1 MKKISIIVPV
11 YNVEKYVEKCIQ
23 SLINQSYKNIEIILV
38 DDGSNDRSNKIIDE
52 YAKVD
57 SRILTIHQKNKGVSA
72 ARNAGLKVATGEYV
86 GFVDPDDYVD
96 YQMYETMLKKIELNM
111 SDLAV
116 CGFSKVT
123 ELSDKEEIF
132 EIKDELL
139 SPKKCVEDLFDFRG
153 GYAIKP
159 SVWNKLFRRDKI
171 GDLKFDENIGISEDL
186 KFVVQYILK
195 CNSIVYVKQ
204 AFYKNLQRDGS
215 ITRSKGKAAQII
227 KTVEIDNFVYDEI
240 KKIYPDLREV
250 VLDWIVQDNRGWYGL
265 VKQEDA
271 EIAKKMKKMIMRNR
285 WRIMSSKRIYWK
297 EKVIMLVGWFY

>member
-38 DDGSNDRSNKIIDE
+38 DDGSNDRSNKILDE

-250 VLDWIVQDNRGWYGL
+250 VLDWIVQDNRGWYGV

-297 EKVIMLVGWFY
+297 EKVIMLVGWF

>member
-271 EIAKKMKKMIMRNR
+271 EIDKKMKKMIMRHR

-297 EKVIMLVGWFY
+297 EKVIMLVGWF

>member
-57 SRILTIHQKNKGVSA
+57 SRILTNKGVSA

-297 EKVIMLVGWFY
+297 EKVIMLVGWF

>member
-240 KKIYPDLREV
+240 KKYIL
-250 VLDWIVQDNRGWYGL
+250 I
-265 VKQEDA
+265 
-271 EIAKKMKKMIMRNR
+271 
-285 WRIMSSKRIYWK
+285 
-297 EKVIMLVGWFY
+297 

>member
-72 ARNAGLKVATGEYV
+72 ARNAGLKVATVEYV

-297 EKVIMLVGWFY
+297 EKVIMLVGWF

>member
-1 MKKISIIVPV
+1 MKKISIIVPA

-297 EKVIMLVGWFY
+297 EKVIMLVGWF

>member
-57 SRILTIHQKNKGVSA
+57 SRILTIHQRNKGVSA

-297 EKVIMLVGWFY
+297 EKVIMLVGWF

>member
-297 EKVIMLVGWFY
+297 EKVIMLVGWF

>member
-96 YQMYETMLKKIELNM
+96 FQMYETMLKKIELNM

-297 EKVIMLVGWFY
+297 EKVIMLVGWF

>member
-186 KFVVQYILK
+186 KFFVQYILK

-297 EKVIMLVGWFY
+297 EKVIMLVGWF

>member
-171 GDLKFDENIGISEDL
+171 GDLKF
-186 KFVVQYILK
+186 VVQYILK

-297 EKVIMLVGWFY
+297 EKVIMLVGWF

>member
-86 GFVDPDDYVD
+86 RFVDPDDYVD

-297 EKVIMLVGWFY
+297 EKVIMLVGWF

>member
-111 SDLAV
+111 RDLAV

-297 EKVIMLVGWFY
+297 EKVIMLVGWF

>member
-1 MKKISIIVPV
+1 MKKISIFVPV

-297 EKVIMLVGWFY
+297 EKVIMLVGWF

>member
-195 CNSIVYVKQ
+195 CNIIVYVKQ

-297 EKVIMLVGWFY
+297 EKVIMLVGWF

>member
-111 SDLAV
+111 SDFAV

-159 SVWNKLFRRDKI
+159 SVCNKLFRRDKI

-215 ITRSKGKAAQII
+215 TTRSKGKAAQII

-240 KKIYPDLREV
+240 KKIYPDLREI
-250 VLDWIVQDNRGWYGL
+250 VLDWIVQDNLGWYGV

-297 EKVIMLVGWFY
+297 EKVIMLVGWF

>member
-171 GDLKFDENIGISEDL
+171 GDLKFDENIGISEDF

-297 EKVIMLVGWFY
+297 EKVIMLVGWF

>member
-11 YNVEKYVEKCIQ
+11 YNVKKYVEKCIQ

-250 VLDWIVQDNRGWYGL
+250 VLDWIVQDNRGWYGV
-265 VKQEDA
+265 VKQEDT

-297 EKVIMLVGWFY
+297 EKVIMLVGWF

>member
-96 YQMYETMLKKIELNM
+96 YQMYETMLKIIELNM

-297 EKVIMLVGWFY
+297 EKVIMLVGWF

>member
-72 ARNAGLKVATGEYV
+72 ARNAGLKVATGKYV

-297 EKVIMLVGWFY
+297 EKVIMLVGWF

>member
-250 VLDWIVQDNRGWYGL
+250 VLDWIVQDNRGRYGL

-297 EKVIMLVGWFY
+297 EKVIMLVGWF

>member
-132 EIKDELL
+132 EIKDELI

-297 EKVIMLVGWFY
+297 EKVIMLVGWF

>member
-250 VLDWIVQDNRGWYGL
+250 VLDWIVQDNRVWYGL

-297 EKVIMLVGWFY
+297 EKVIMLVGWF

>member
-132 EIKDELL
+132 EIKDEHL

-171 GDLKFDENIGISEDL
+171 GDL

-297 EKVIMLVGWFY
+297 EKVIMLVGWF

>member
-171 GDLKFDENIGISEDL
+171 GDLKFDENIGISEVL

-297 EKVIMLVGWFY
+297 EKVIMLVGWF

>member
-52 YAKVD
+52 YAKAD

-297 EKVIMLVGWFY
+297 EKVIMLVGWF

>member
-57 SRILTIHQKNKGVSA
+57 SRILTIHQKNKGFSA

-297 EKVIMLVGWFY
+297 EKVIMLVGWF

>member
-250 VLDWIVQDNRGWYGL
+250 VLDWIVQDNRGWYGV
-265 VKQEDA
+265 VKQEDT

-285 WRIMSSKRIYWK
+285 WQIMSSKRIYWK
-297 EKVIMLVGWFY
+297 EKVIMLVGWF

>member
-240 KKIYPDLREV
+240 TKIYPDLREV

-297 EKVIMLVGWFY
+297 EKVIMLVGWF

>member
-111 SDLAV
+111 SDFAV

-159 SVWNKLFRRDKI
+159 SVCNKLFRRDKI

-215 ITRSKGKAAQII
+215 TTRSKGKAAQII

-240 KKIYPDLREV
+240 KKIYPDLREI
-250 VLDWIVQDNRGWYGL
+250 VLDWIVQDNRGWYGV

-297 EKVIMLVGWFY
+297 EKVIMLVGWF

>member
-38 DDGSNDRSNKIIDE
+38 DDGSNDRSNKILDE

-72 ARNAGLKVATGEYV
+72 TRNAGLKVATGEYV

-250 VLDWIVQDNRGWYGL
+250 VLDWIVQDNRGWYGV

-297 EKVIMLVGWFY
+297 EKVIMLVGWF

>member
-250 VLDWIVQDNRGWYGL
+250 VFDWIVQDNRGWYGL

-297 EKVIMLVGWFY
+297 EKVIMLVGWF